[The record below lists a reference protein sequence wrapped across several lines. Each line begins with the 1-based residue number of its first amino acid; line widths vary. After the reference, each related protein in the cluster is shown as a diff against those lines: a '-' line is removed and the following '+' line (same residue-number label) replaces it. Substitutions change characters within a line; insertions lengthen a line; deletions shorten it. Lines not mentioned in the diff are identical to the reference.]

1 MMIRTDAIYPD
12 VTYKI
17 HSRCIVI
24 RELSHGTSRKNV
36 QRVFERIMGEIV
48 IPIMDKFNLEL
59 LSYAIEGN
67 NFYFII
73 TTFIDEDRISNIIQD
88 IRSQFA
94 ERYNSA
100 MNRAGPFWIG
110 GSTYEIID

>member
-1 MMIRTDAIYPD
+1 
-12 VTYKI
+12 
-17 HSRCIVI
+17 
-24 RELSHGTSRKNV
+24 
-36 QRVFERIMGEIV
+36 
-48 IPIMDKFNLEL
+48 MDKFNLEL

-88 IRSQFA
+88 IRLQFA